1 MLQLAQGKEL
11 DIDIIKPYLELL
23 RRRTY
28 SMDILDIHHLQEQT
42 IDLGEKGL
50 LQPAIIPIKDQTGWA
65 FAVAYPDCIHWYD
78 SRPHSPTPR
87 VTAAGNRV
95 LVTNWT
101 GPKHA
106 DSAESGVLMLLGIR
120 RIHQGS
126 AHVGQNNSEV
136 IRPHFRTRV
145 LVELLCGTL
154 SPSNAEFAHI
164 LRHEEE
170 IYSEF
175 FLDAMHGINPTPQP
189 EPEPGPETE
198 PEPGPEMDS
207 PSTSMTKIRKDRKM
221 ILENL
226 GDAIL
231 ACRSVMKS
239 SQPQLFMLLPLVR
252 KRGTFSQRY
261 HAALLCDMVLG
272 KEDASIL
279 NAADI
284 HPDDI
289 LRIRDMAR
297 RRKFWK
303 ELCDLGQEQEIGRY
317 TILLAVPRNTSVW
330 IKAEERTQLYDQL
343 RGRLYD
349 KSDHLRGLLLRASK
363 ICSTVIDDSIPKRLM
378 AIDYYNY
385 GEAVKRHGIT
395 PTSFYE
401 QCMSTESVASGR
413 DLADG
418 GLYENQAGG
427 ESPRY
432 ADSAR

>member
-1 MLQLAQGKEL
+1 LAQGKEL

-95 LVTNWT
+95 LITNWT

-164 LRHEEE
+164 LRSSGGLISYGSTRHE
-170 IYSEF
+170 S
-175 FLDAMHGINPTPQP
+175 ARQQS
-189 EPEPGPETE
+189 
-198 PEPGPEMDS
+198 S

-289 LRIRDMAR
+289 LRIRAMAR

-303 ELCDLGQEQEIGRY
+303 ELCDLGQEQDIGRY

-349 KSDHLRGLLLRASK
+349 KSDHLRGLLLRARK

-378 AIDYYNY
+378 AIDYYN
-385 GEAVKRHGIT
+385 
-395 PTSFYE
+395 
-401 QCMSTESVASGR
+401 
-413 DLADG
+413 
-418 GLYENQAGG
+418 
-427 ESPRY
+427 
-432 ADSAR
+432 